1 MIGHRWTL
9 PRRGIRERRVD
20 RTLRLAKRP
29 SAAVGNDSEPHSPLV
44 LHPQRRGLWAR
55 WIRALA
61 NLERWQGGSR
71 TM

>member
-1 MIGHRWTL
+1 MTGHRWTL

-20 RTLRLAKRP
+20 RTLRLAKRA
-29 SAAVGNDSEPHSPLV
+29 SATFRNDPESHSSPALP
-44 LHPQRRGLWAR
+44 PQPEGFWAR

-61 NLERWQGGSR
+61 NLEGWQGGSK